1 MTLKNNRHIF
11 YANSNFVHHVIAISV
26 FKLELQSGNAQ
37 FQWKLI
43 IFFCPVWP
51 WKTIGH
57 LFYATWSF
65 VHHLVAISEFKL
77 EIQSGNAQFGS
88 KSKIF
93 LCHMTFKFA
102 RRPWKTIGH
111 VKLCVSSYRHMW
123 IKTGV
128 RVLKRVNWILT
139 SVILTFCMAIT
150 SGNGNHS
157 WNFMMIRWQKHCQKG
172 VTDRRT
178 GRQTERSVLKD
189 AWSQLKM
196 SRTNENPVY

>member
-1 MTLKNNRHIF
+1 M
-11 YANSNFVHHVIAISV
+11 
-26 FKLELQSGNAQ
+26 
-37 FQWKLI
+37 
-43 IFFCPVWP
+43 WP

-65 VHHLVAISEFKL
+65 VHHLVAISEFKY

-93 LCHMTFKFA
+93 YAIWPSNLPDDLENNRTPPLCQ
-102 RRPWKTIGH
+102 

-196 SRTNENPVY
+196 SRTSENPVY

>member
-1 MTLKNNRHIF
+1 MKIDNFFLSCVTLKNNRAPLLC
-11 YANSNFVHHVIAISV
+11 YL
-26 FKLELQSGNAQ
+26 KLCAS
-37 FQWKLI
+37 FSSHQWIQIGDTVRK
-43 IFFCPVWP
+43 CPIWV
-51 WKTIGH
+51 
-57 LFYATWSF
+57 
-65 VHHLVAISEFKL
+65 
-77 EIQSGNAQFGS
+77 
-88 KSKIF
+88 KIKDF

>member
-1 MTLKNNRHIF
+1 MYSNWSYNLETLNSSENWYFFLSCVTLKNNRAPLLC
-11 YANSNFVHHVIAISV
+11 YL
-26 FKLELQSGNAQ
+26 KLCASFSSHQWIQIGDTVRKCPIWVKIKDFFMPYDLQICQTTLKNNRTP
-37 FQWKLI
+37 L
-43 IFFCPVWP
+43 
-51 WKTIGH
+51 
-57 LFYATWSF
+57 
-65 VHHLVAISEFKL
+65 
-77 EIQSGNAQFGS
+77 
-88 KSKIF
+88 
-93 LCHMTFKFA
+93 LC
-102 RRPWKTIGH
+102 H

-172 VTDRRT
+172 VTDRRM
-178 GRQTERSVLKD
+178 GRQTERSVLKY

-196 SRTNENPVY
+196 SRTCENPVY